1 MQEISTRQTLKKRK
15 RHRQSTKHPP
25 MIESD
30 TNNSLVTL
38 SPFSSYD
45 LVTELLFALLA
56 EDKLSLFDEHTL

>member
-30 TNNSLVTL
+30 TNNSFVTL

-45 LVTELLFALLA
+45 LVTELLFAVLA
-56 EDKLSLFDEHTL
+56 DDEVFVFDEHIL